1 MYNNIGLLIKK
12 ERENAG
18 LSQKELAMKSG
29 YNSYQ
34 TLLKIEKGDR
44 NITISDLYKISN
56 ALNLNIDY
64 FMEYDKKK
72 EEPVLWRECKNRNKS
87 KMHENKF
94 KSYIENYK
102 HLSDFLGM
110 NYKQFVPFSVEELK
124 KEYFI
129 NRREDK
135 YRFASEL
142 AKNIKERFKLGD
154 YPANNLIREIINR
167 GILIFLFEMEDNG
180 SAASFV
186 NDSGAAILLNRK
198 NVPWRRHFDI
208 AHELYHIFT
217 WYYYDF
223 KSKNYNLSDNDFE
236 EKVANAFA
244 AELLM
249 PEDTVKNEIDTLHSR
264 NEIDSFFVLQTSI
277 KFQVSLEAF
286 AARLEFLG
294 YIKKGGKN
302 NLIDKNIKK
311 EFWNQYNLENSQE
324 EELQD
329 EDEFPFSYL
338 MLAYSAYKKT
348 KLTKMKFAKYL
359 NKNIGEIDYYL
370 KQRGLY

>member
-1 MYNNIGLLIKK
+1 
-12 ERENAG
+12 
-18 LSQKELAMKSG
+18 
-29 YNSYQ
+29 
-34 TLLKIEKGDR
+34 
-44 NITISDLYKISN
+44 
-56 ALNLNIDY
+56 
-64 FMEYDKKK
+64 
-72 EEPVLWRECKNRNKS
+72 
-87 KMHENKF
+87 
-94 KSYIENYK
+94 
-102 HLSDFLGM
+102 
-110 NYKQFVPFSVEELK
+110 
-124 KEYFI
+124 
-129 NRREDK
+129 
-135 YRFASEL
+135 
-142 AKNIKERFKLGD
+142 
-154 YPANNLIREIINR
+154 
-167 GILIFLFEMEDNG
+167 MEDNG